1 MNKERRIYL
10 LSDEQISLIL
20 TGLRLLSSKCIEDN
34 DMDMMSISDSLYDK
48 IDKSYELGVIMNEKT

>member
-10 LSDEQISLIL
+10 LSDEHISLIL

-34 DMDMMSISDSLYDK
+34 DIDMMSMSDNLYDK
-48 IDKSYELGVIMNEKT
+48 IDKSFEMGVIMNEKT